1 MEVSTGLTGST
12 VIRSEFAP
20 LLDVFL
26 VGFKVQAGEVLDKS
40 RSTHA
45 TPAETAD
52 NPVQSVTHFTADE
65 HGFAVG

>member
-1 MEVSTGLTGST
+1 MTGST

-20 LLDVFL
+20 LLDIL
-26 VGFKVQAGEVLDKS
+26 PVGFKMQAGEILNES
-40 RSTHA
+40 RRTHA
-45 TPAETAD
+45 MPAETAD